1 MPASLHTVIVNLDD
15 TLFFFVDMIRGQG
28 TKKWIVLRNLY
39 RKGYQWIRVGRQTF
53 SLFIINY
60 TTVQSV
66 PRTTCI
72 FHFDNV
78 VCCLTL
84 VLQECG
90 NFSFHWCLTW
100 NLWHGWWPLPKEC
113 SYKADSP
120 ITALCP
126 AIRFWYVGF
135 DFRVTY
141 EYVLGLVCDSTMC
154 LIGWAKVEC

>member
-1 MPASLHTVIVNLDD
+1 MPASLHTVIVNLDC
-15 TLFFFVDMIRGQG
+15 TFFCWHDQRTGNEVNY
-28 TKKWIVLRNLY
+28 TENLY
-39 RKGYQWIRVGRQTF
+39 RKGYQWIRAGRQGFPCF
-53 SLFIINY
+53 SSTI
-60 TTVQSV
+60 QSV
-66 PRTTCI
+66 PRTTRI